1 MKLTTKVLNLELTE
15 DEARALMKEIAETD
29 NFNDDYKGV
38 MLDNLFHTLY
48 AHFDFN

>member
-15 DEARALMKEIAETD
+15 DEARYLMKEIAETD
-29 NFNDDYKGV
+29 SFKDDYKGI
-38 MLDNLFHTLY
+38 MLDSLYHTLY